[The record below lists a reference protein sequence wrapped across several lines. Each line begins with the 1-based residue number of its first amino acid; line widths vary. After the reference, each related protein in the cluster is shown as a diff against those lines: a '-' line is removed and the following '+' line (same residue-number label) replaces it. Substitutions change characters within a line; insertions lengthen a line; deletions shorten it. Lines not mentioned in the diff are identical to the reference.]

1 MKHTLAVQFPN
12 QTVREEA
19 AETLQSRA
27 DHLTA
32 LSPVEMKW
40 IIVESDPHNETRI
53 WTCNGPVIMWFTV
66 VVFSITFIFPG
77 ALVILINSVLKRRQK
92 IPSSPHDV
100 FMINLT
106 VMDVIY
112 SAVLSADLYSGG
124 NYKLPTSI
132 VSSIHFVLLADL
144 FF

>member
-1 MKHTLAVQFPN
+1 MTEFIILNWDQYKTLGRLEFSTFTVSPVLFKWEEYFFSPWRAVQFP
-12 QTVREEA
+12 
-19 AETLQSRA
+19 

-40 IIVESDPHNETRI
+40 IIAESGPYNETRI
-53 WTCNGPVIMWFTV
+53 LTCNGPIIIWFTV
-66 VVFSITFIFPG
+66 IVFSITFIFPG

-92 IPSSPHDV
+92 IPFSPNDV

-112 SAVLSADLYSGG
+112 SVVLSADLY
-124 NYKLPTSI
+124 
-132 VSSIHFVLLADL
+132 
-144 FF
+144 